1 MYLQKKNL
9 TKPSDTAEE
18 ISNVPS
24 QKFWL
29 DLLKGTIDAL
39 STWLINIDKINNLE
53 LDYSNKNSPVD
64 LNITQKRKL
73 NTLIVFLAVS
83 QNIFRQML
91 SKIK

>member
-24 QKFWL
+24 LKFWL
-29 DLLKGTIDAL
+29 VLLKGAIDEL

-64 LNITQKRKL
+64 LNITQKWKL
-73 NTLIVFLAVS
+73 NTLIVFLAAS

>member
-39 STWLINIDKINNLE
+39 STWLINIEK
-53 LDYSNKNSPVD
+53 
-64 LNITQKRKL
+64 
-73 NTLIVFLAVS
+73 
-83 QNIFRQML
+83 
-91 SKIK
+91 

>member
-64 LNITQKRKL
+64 YAKMKVEYSDCFSCGFAKHFQTDALKNQ
-73 NTLIVFLAVS
+73 V
-83 QNIFRQML
+83 ME
-91 SKIK
+91 